1 MMKRLSLL
9 LFLFALLLTA
19 CEPPPEDP
27 VMIITLVVDGRGL
40 TYDFDEPITVGEFLD
55 EVGITLGELD
65 VVSPPAFTQISDGI
79 QITVRRVTEE
89 TYCEDR
95 ELPYQ
100 RKTLVDERLEPSAE
114 VLFQPGVNGLERQ
127 CFRAQVID
135 GIRADPIPVGS
146 ATIITS
152 PKEEIVYVGPTTT
165 LDPVEIRGT
174 LAYISGGNAWVM
186 RGSSDTRHPVTN
198 SSDLDSLRAFN
209 LSPDGRQLLITRITT
224 TDGSFGNQLHLIP
237 DVNAAQPQVLPLR
250 PTNILWADWV
260 PEQPNVISYTRA
272 EPRPTSPGWGA
283 FNDLWLMTIDPQTGE
298 EVVLTPLIEESPGRG
313 GPFSWWGRGYIWSPD
328 GTQLAWIHADG
339 VGTVNLASGELNP
352 PLVRYEVFSPR
363 SDWSWR
369 TTAAWSADGNMLTA
383 VIHGPP
389 IGSESAERSPVFD
402 IAVMDSAG
410 TFSTTVVEQAGIWS
424 LPKFSPTIEDENG
437 FASGYLSY
445 LKARQPLVSVGDSAE
460 YDLIL
465 ADADGSNARLLFP
478 AEGQRGLT
486 QRDYTWSPDGTQI
499 AVVYQGNIWVIDV
512 ISGVASQVTLD
523 GGASR
528 PVWMP

>member
-1 MMKRLSLL
+1 MIKRLNPLILLIL
-9 LFLFALLLTA
+9 LFLAA
-19 CEPPPEDP
+19 CTPPPADP
-27 VMIITLVVDGRGL
+27 VMIVTLVVDGRGL
-40 TYDFDEPITVGEFLD
+40 TYDVDEPITVGEFLD
-55 EVGITLGELD
+55 QVDIVLGELD
-65 VVSPPAFTQISDGI
+65 VVSPPPFTQISDGI
-79 QITVRRVTEE
+79 QITIRRVTEE

-100 RKTLVDERLEPSAE
+100 RKTLVDERLEAGAE
-114 VLFQPGVNGLERQ
+114 VLFQPGVNGVERQ

-135 GIRADPIPVGS
+135 GLRADPIPVGS
-146 ATIITS
+146 ATILTS
-152 PKEEIVYVGPTTT
+152 PNEEIVYIGPTTT

-198 SSDLDSLRAFN
+198 TSDLDSLRAFN
-209 LSPDGRQLLITRITT
+209 LSPDGRQLLITRITAE
-224 TDGSFGNQLHLIP
+224 DGSFGNQLHLIP
-237 DVNAAQPQVLPLR
+237 DVNAAQPEVLALR

-260 PEQPNVISYTRA
+260 PGRANVISYSRA
-272 EPRPTSPGWGA
+272 EARQTSPGWGA
-283 FNDLWLMTIDPQTGE
+283 FNDLWLMTIDPKTGE
-298 EVVLTPLIEESPGRG
+298 EVVIDPLIEESPGRG
-313 GPFSWWGRGYIWSPD
+313 GPFSWWGRGYMWSPD
-328 GTQLAWIHADG
+328 GSQLAWIHADSI
-339 VGTVNLASGELNP
+339 GTVNIDSGELNP
-352 PLVRYEVFSPR
+352 PLAQYEVFSPR

-369 TTAAWSADGNMLTA
+369 TTVAWSPDNAFLAA
-383 VIHGPP
+383 VIHGAP

-402 IAVMDSAG
+402 IMLMDTAGEFSAILVDQ
-410 TFSTTVVEQAGIWS
+410 SGIWA
-424 LPKFSPTIEDENG
+424 LPQFSPSSEDENG
-437 FASGYLSY
+437 FEAGYLSY

-465 ADADGSNARLLFP
+465 ADTDGSNARILFP
-478 AEGQRGLT
+478 PEGGRGLT
-486 QRDYTWSPDGTQI
+486 QRDYTWSPEGTQI